1 MGEGGYGERNDLRDP
16 CVPPPPPPTPD
27 LDFLGPELLPRLDRR
42 LAV

>member
-16 CVPPPPPPTPD
+16 CVLPPTPD